1 MEFYQA
7 YSLERDREYIER
19 LQAAT
24 VQHDAF
30 ALGSD
35 HGLVGSK
42 QWWEAIRDA
51 QIPTTRIDGEIVD
64 IRLNAGSWPEFEVS
78 SNEESSTW
86 CLEGDIKA
94 YRVGGL
100 VRIDY
105 VTVRYAKPPPDGDE
119 AVKIVLEIWVET

>member
-24 VQHDAF
+24 IQHGEF
-30 ALGSD
+30 ALESD

-42 QWWEAIRDA
+42 RWWEAIREG
-51 QIPTTRIDGEIVD
+51 QISTTRVEGEIVD
-64 IRLNAGSWPEFEVS
+64 IRLNADSWPEFEVS
-78 SNEESSTW
+78 ADGESSTW
-86 CLEGDIKA
+86 CLEGDIKT
-94 YRVGGL
+94 YSLGGG

-105 VTVRYAKPPPDGDE
+105 VTVRYAKPPSESDDS
-119 AVKIVLEIWVET
+119 ARIVLGIWVET

>member
-24 VQHDAF
+24 IQHSEF
-30 ALGSD
+30 ALESD

-42 QWWEAIRDA
+42 RWWEAIREG
-51 QIPTTRIDGEIVD
+51 QISTTRVEGEIVD
-64 IRLNAGSWPEFEVS
+64 IRLNSDSWPEFEVS
-78 SNEESSTW
+78 ANGESSTW
-86 CLEGDIKA
+86 CLEGDIKT
-94 YRVGGL
+94 YSLGGG

-105 VTVRYAKPPPDGDE
+105 VTVRYAKPPSESDDS
-119 AVKIVLEIWVET
+119 ARIVLGIWVET